1 MNQKRQPLSGQ
12 WQELFQNPAS
22 LSEKSRGTPLSLN
35 KSLIQDYDIS
45 GVQLFY
51 ATFDDTEWTAVTGQ
65 KSQLI
70 NVIFKNSNLADVDFS
85 FSALTDV
92 TFENVTFVGARF
104 HHSTFVNVRFEN
116 CKILD
121 PQKDHFRSFSGLK
134 AQGVKIVNSKLQ
146 NLTFFESQG
155 DFLIEKSQ
163 FEDVSFSGLTFPS
176 SMNINSSQL
185 ENVKFDNSNF
195 TTFTVIDSQLK
206 NTSVQDSHI
215 GKVVIS
221 NSSLDISFS
230 GSVLGEVRV
239 SEIRSELLGFVDA
252 SASDMSISF
261 CKEGSDIS
269 LTGLK
274 FNNLKIENC
283 NHVDFMVPEGVGK
296 NLMISNSIL
305 KVARFRAMAVDHL
318 LIDNVEFT
326 GETNFDGAQAKK
338 SEIHNIKKSPGAIIT
353 ATGSNIRLY

>member
-1 MNQKRQPLSGQ
+1 METSRPLSGK
-12 WQELFQNPAS
+12 WSDLFKNPEK
-22 LSEKSRGTPLSLN
+22 LSEQALKETVEISNSVI
-35 KSLIQDYDIS
+35 KDYDIN
-45 GVQLFY
+45 GAILPNARFEKTRWENV
-51 ATFDDTEWTAVTGQ
+51 TAEQANFGDLTIKDSVIINTSFFESKFG
-65 KSQLI
+65 KVI
-70 NVIFKNSNLADVDFS
+70 FENVIFEEVSFVAATFGNAKFINCKISATEIRNLDPSKIEFVNTEATGMPIFQSSIKLIIKKSKIFDSNFVGLKQGSSVLIESS
-85 FSALTDV
+85 FLTDV
-92 TFENVTFVGARF
+92 DMDM
-104 HHSTFVNVRFEN
+104 SY
-116 CKILD
+116 
-121 PQKDHFRSFSGLK
+121 
-134 AQGVKIVNSKLQ
+134 
-146 NLTFFESQG
+146 LTA
-155 DFLIEKSQ
+155 
-163 FEDVSFSGLTFPS
+163 
-176 SMNINSSQL
+176 
-185 ENVKFDNSNF
+185 
-195 TTFTVIDSQLK
+195 FTVTDSQLK